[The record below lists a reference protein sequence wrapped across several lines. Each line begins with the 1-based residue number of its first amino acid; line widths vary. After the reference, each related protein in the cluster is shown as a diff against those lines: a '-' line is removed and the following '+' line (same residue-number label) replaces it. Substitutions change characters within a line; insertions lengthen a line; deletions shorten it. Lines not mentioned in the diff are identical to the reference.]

1 MILSDVHYKPNG
13 ISVVIPNYNGVQL
26 FQRTLAPLFDALNQ
40 AGCEYE
46 VILVDDCSTD
56 DSLQYITS
64 NYPQIKILH
73 NEVNSG
79 FSKTINKGIFEARLE
94 LIFLLNSD
102 IILTKDYFQ
111 SQFKYFSFEDT
122 FGVMGRI
129 IGWDDEIIQDAARYP
144 DFHGVKIKTSHN
156 YVVKSMAGKS
166 LYTLYLSG
174 ANALVSRN
182 KLHTLKGFD
191 EIYSPFY
198 IEDCDL
204 SFRAWRMG
212 WKCYYEHQAI
222 CRHKTSVTIRAKNK
236 KQFVEL
242 MYNRNKLF
250 LHAIHLNST
259 QFVIYLLQIC
269 IEALFKALIF
279 KPTLLKSLRL
289 FAKNNDQWQQSKRNF
304 NTLQQHNKATLSLND
319 VTSLIKESLSSEE
332 VIKFYSGKLKETI

>member
-1 MILSDVHYKPNG
+1 MQFNHIHYKPNG

-26 FQRTLAPLFDALNQ
+26 FQRTLEPLFDALTH

-56 DSLQYITS
+56 DSVQYITS

-94 LIFLLNSD
+94 LVFLLNSD
-102 IILTKDYFQ
+102 IILTKDYFHT
-111 SQFKYFSFEDT
+111 QFKYFSFEDT

-129 IGWDDEIIQDAARYP
+129 IGWDDDIIQDAARYP

-156 YVVKSMAGKS
+156 YVVQKMTGKS

-174 ANALVSRN
+174 ANALVNRT
-182 KLHTLKGFD
+182 KLQTLKGFD

-242 MYNRNKLF
+242 IYNRNKLY

-259 QFVIYLLQIC
+259 QFSIYLFQIC
-269 IEALFKALIF
+269 VEALFKTLIF
-279 KPTLLKSLRL
+279 KTTLLKAIRL
-289 FAKNNDQWQQSKRNF
+289 FLKSRDKWQQSKQTF
-304 NTLQQHNKATLSLND
+304 NTLQQKNKAALSLKD
-319 VTSLIKESLSSEE
+319 VASLIKESLSGDQ
-332 VIKFYSGKLKETI
+332 VIKFYSGKLNKIV